1 MTREGVVDP
10 SAFGLR
16 AGIVVDGRL
25 WEHAEAGRD
34 DDEVT
39 DRLFFARVVRV
50 EPTLAAAFLDIGG
63 GRTAFLTAR
72 DARFLDPA
80 REKRRIQD
88 LLREGERLVVQGLRE
103 ADDDKGPRV
112 TADIRL
118 FGLFVIYRPYG
129 GEVRVSGRVRGREKA
144 ELHERAARLFP
155 DGRVVLRRFAVGV
168 PDSVLREEAQ
178 RLEEL
183 WRRIVREAAGAK
195 PGPVAAAEDPFERI
209 LRFLF
214 DREVERIAVAEG
226 GLARRFEQALARIP
240 ERVRPQLHR
249 VPGLFA
255 FDSTGIREQFEEALG
270 PEVALPGGGRI
281 VVEETRA
288 LCAVDVDGEG
298 RDPLELDLEAARE
311 VARQM
316 RLRNIGGNIVVDF
329 VDLPRPSARKLLD
342 DALGKW
348 FRDDPAGAQI
358 HPMSALGLV
367 HIARAC
373 RGRPLSRRW
382 LAPCGACGG
391 SGRVPS
397 LAARIEGLHRE
408 VVAARRPVLALKVGE
423 RLAAALAPLAGAP
436 WLAGIVPQVDP
447 ALPSDG
453 FRLEFVP

>member
-1 MTREGVVDP
+1 MSREGVVDP
-10 SAFGLR
+10 AAFGLR
-16 AGIVVDGRL
+16 AGIAVDGRL
-25 WEHAEAGRD
+25 WEYHEAVRD

-50 EPTLAAAFLDIGG
+50 EPKLAAAFLDIGG

-80 REKRRIQD
+80 RERKRIQD
-88 LLREGERLVVQGLRE
+88 LVREGQRLVVQGLRE

-112 TADIRL
+112 SADIRL
-118 FGLFVIYRPYG
+118 FGLFVIFRPHG

-144 ELHERAARLFP
+144 QLHERAARLFP

-168 PDSVLREEAQ
+168 PDAVLREEAQ
-178 RLEEL
+178 RLEAL
-183 WRRIVREAAGAK
+183 WRRIEHEARAAK
-195 PGPVAAAEDPFERI
+195 PGPVALAEEPFERI

-214 DREVERIAVAEG
+214 DREVDRIAVADP
-226 GLARRFEQALARIP
+226 GLARRFEQALSRIP
-240 ERVRPQLHR
+240 ENVRPQLRR
-249 VPGLFA
+249 VPGPFA

-311 VARQM
+311 VARQV

-367 HIARAC
+367 HIARAR

-382 LAPCGACGG
+382 LAPCDRCAGT
-391 SGRVPS
+391 GRVPS
-397 LAARIEGLHRE
+397 LRARVEELHRE
-408 VVAARRPVLALKVGE
+408 ILLARRPVLGLRVGE
-423 RLAAALAPLAGAP
+423 RLAEALVPLSGES

-447 ALPSDG
+447 GLPPTD
-453 FRLEFVP
+453 FRVEFVP